1 MGSSSRS
8 TGKFVKKKIE
18 HPLVRIWRHFGPRR
32 HRQIAILSVL
42 MVISSFAEVLSIGAI
57 LPFLG
62 VIANPEIAMQQQ
74 YVAWVAD
81 TFQIESADRLLL
93 VMAIG
98 FIVTALVAAA
108 FRMLQIWANTHLANA
123 AGRDISVEIF
133 RRTLYQPYQVH
144 LSRNSSEVI
153 SSVVTKA
160 DTAAFLLFQVLLVIS
175 TAVLAVAIL
184 IALFIINPIVTLA
197 AQIGFGLAYLL
208 ISVIVRRQLVRNG
221 ERIAAAADQRIKALH
236 EGLGGIRDVLL
247 DGSQPFFTKYYEQ
260 ADIPLR
266 RSSANNT
273 AIAYS
278 PRYLMEAVGM
288 VLISLL
294 AYLLSRQDAGLSN
307 TLPMLGALA
316 VGAQRLLPALQQSYF
331 AWTAITGNRALL
343 IDVADMLDQPL
354 PPDASLPEPA
364 RLPFQQTIRFENV
377 RFRYAAD
384 GPWVI
389 DGFNLTVPQGSRV
402 GFVGTTGGGK
412 STALDLL
419 MGLLE
424 PTDGQIQV
432 DGVPITGERRRA
444 WQRAIAHVPQAI
456 FLADATL
463 SENIAFGVPLQE
475 IDMERVRHAAVQ
487 AQIADFIESNPKGY
501 SAMVGERGI
510 RLSGGQRQR
519 IGIARALYKQ
529 ATVLI
534 FDEATSALDNTTEQ
548 AVMGALENLGRDLT
562 IFIVAHRL
570 TTVQRCDLIVEMEAG
585 RVAALGSYA
594 ELLDSSPAFRLLAQ
608 RA

>member
-1 MGSSSRS
+1 MREA
-8 TGKFVKKKIE
+8 TIAIVQNRMT
-18 HPLVRIWRHFGPRR
+18 HPLVRIWRHFSLRR
-32 HRQIAILSVL
+32 HRQLALLSVL
-42 MVISSFAEVLSIGAI
+42 MVISSFTEVLSIGAI

-62 VIANPEIAMQQQ
+62 VIANPEAAMQQQ

-81 TFQIESADRLLL
+81 TFQIESADRLVLL
-93 VMAIG
+93 MAVG
-98 FIVTALVAAA
+98 FIVAAILAAA
-108 FRMLQIWANTHLANA
+108 FRMLQVWANTQLANA

-160 DTAAFLLFQVLLVIS
+160 DTAAFLLFQVLLVAS
-175 TAVLAVAIL
+175 TAVLAFSIL
-184 IALFIINPIVTLA
+184 ITLFIINPIVTLI
-197 AQIGFGLAYLL
+197 AQTGFGLAYLL
-208 ISVIVRRQLVRNG
+208 ISVLVRKQLIRNG
-221 ERIAAAADQRIKALH
+221 ERIAVASNQRIKALH

-260 ADIPLR
+260 ADMPLR

-273 AIAYS
+273 AIAFS
-278 PRYLMEAVGM
+278 PRYLMEAVGV
-288 VLISLL
+288 VLISVL
-294 AYLLSRQDAGLSN
+294 AYFLSTQDAGLVN
-307 TLPMLGALA
+307 TLPLLGALA

-343 IDVADMLDQPL
+343 SDVADMLEQPL
-354 PPDASLPEPA
+354 PSEATAPEPPA
-364 RLPFQQTIRFENV
+364 LPFRQAIRFEDV
-377 RFRYAAD
+377 YFRYTED

-389 DGFNLTVPQGSRV
+389 NGLNLTVPQGSRV

-424 PTDGQIQV
+424 PTEGQLSV
-432 DGVPITGERRRA
+432 DGVPIVGQQRRA

-463 SENIAFGVPLQE
+463 SENIAFGLPVHE
-475 IDMERVRHAAVQ
+475 IDMDRVRRAAAQ
-487 AQIADFIESNPKGY
+487 AQIADFIESSPSGY
-501 SAMVGERGI
+501 GAMVGERGI

-534 FDEATSALDNTTEQ
+534 FDEATSALDNVTEQ
-548 AVMGALENLGRDLT
+548 AAMGAIENQGRELT

-570 TTVQRCDLIVEMEAG
+570 TTVQRCDMIVEMEAG

-594 ELLDSSPAFRLLAQ
+594 ELLDSSEAFRKLAQ
-608 RA
+608 KA